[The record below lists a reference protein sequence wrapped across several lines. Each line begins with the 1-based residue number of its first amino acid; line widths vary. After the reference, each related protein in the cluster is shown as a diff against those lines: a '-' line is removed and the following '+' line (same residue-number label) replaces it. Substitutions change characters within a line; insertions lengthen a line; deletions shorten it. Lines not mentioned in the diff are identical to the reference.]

1 MVSLSMVLSIITL
14 NYKKSH
20 LTISCMESLQKQ
32 FHKELAEGKIEV
44 IIVDNA
50 SGDDSVAIL
59 NTEIKKKSYKGMRV
73 VANSENAGFGKG
85 CNLGASHAK
94 GKYFLLL
101 NNDTLVKDKGILSM
115 AEYLDSHEEI
125 AILGGQLRNMDGSL
139 QASAGK
145 FYTPRNATL
154 LLLGFQKYGIL
165 DISPKK
171 IQEVDW
177 VKGALLMIRSEVYKK
192 LKGFDE
198 KIFMYIED
206 MELCYRAKLAG
217 YKIYF
222 YPDVS
227 VYHVDQGS
235 GNRTFAIVNIY
246 KNLLYFYKKHRSRT
260 EYLYLKSLLRIK
272 AASLVAVGRV
282 TNNSY
287 LISTYEQALKVA

>member
-1 MVSLSMVLSIITL
+1 MASL
-14 NYKKSH
+14 Y
-20 LTISCMESLQKQ
+20 KQ
-32 FHKELAEGKIEV
+32 FGKEFGDDTIEL

-50 SGDDSVAIL
+50 SGDDSVQTL
-59 NTEIKKKSYKGMRV
+59 NGEIQKKGYQGMHV
-73 VANSENAGFGKG
+73 IANSENAGFGAG
-85 CNLGASHAK
+85 CNLGASKAK

-101 NNDTLVKDKGILSM
+101 NNDTLVKDTGILSM
-115 AEYLDSHEEI
+115 ATYLDDHEEI
-125 AILGGQLRNMDGSL
+125 SILGGQLRNMDGSL

-145 FYTPRNATL
+145 FYTPGNATL
-154 LLLGFQKYGIL
+154 LLLGLQKYGIL
-165 DISPKK
+165 DSSPKK
-171 IQEVDW
+171 IEEVEW

-217 YKIYF
+217 YRTYF

-246 KNLLYFYKKHRSRT
+246 KNLLYFYKKHRSRK
-260 EYLYLKSLLRIK
+260 EYLFLKSLLRMK
-272 AASLVAVGRV
+272 AISLIALGRV
-282 TNNSY
+282 TKNSY
-287 LISTYEQALKVA
+287 LTSTYEEALTVA

>member
-1 MVSLSMVLSIITL
+1 
-14 NYKKSH
+14 
-20 LTISCMESLQKQ
+20 MESLQKQ
-32 FHKELAEGKIEV
+32 FSKEFQDNVLELL
-44 IIVDNA
+44 IVDNN
-50 SGDDSVAIL
+50 SGDNSVSVL
-59 NTEIKKKSYKGMRV
+59 NAEIQKKGYKGMHV
-73 VANSENAGFGKG
+73 IANAENAGFGKG
-85 CNLGASHAK
+85 CNLGASKAK

-115 AEYLDSHEEI
+115 ATYLEDHEAI
-125 AILGGQLRNMDGSL
+125 AILGGQLRNMNGSL

-145 FYTPRNATL
+145 FYTPGNVTL
-154 LLLGFQKYGIL
+154 LLLGLQKYGIL

-171 IQEVDW
+171 IEEVEW

-192 LKGFDE
+192 LNGFDE

-246 KNLLYFYKKHRSRT
+246 KNLLYFYKKHRSRK
-260 EYLYLKSLLRIK
+260 EYLFLKSLLRIK
-272 AASLVAVGRV
+272 AASLIAIGRV
-282 TNNSY
+282 TKNSY
-287 LISTYEQALKVA
+287 LTSTYEQALKVA